1 MVFLSRFKVNYDLP
15 LLTKHERE
23 STELKFNHLRLIN
36 LCDDSQLLS
45 VFTAFQSKLAIK
57 QL

>member
-1 MVFLSRFKVNYDLP
+1 MVFLSRSKVNYDLP

-23 STELKFNHLRLIN
+23 STELKFDHLRLIN
-36 LCDDSQLLS
+36 LCDYSQLLS